1 MRVLFTTNIPS
12 PYRVDFFN
20 ELGKSC
26 DLTVLYERSD
36 ANNRNNEWLKSKA
49 KNFKEI
55 FLHGY
60 KVGNDSALCPQIIN
74 YFNAKLY
81 DIFVVG
87 GYCTPSG
94 IISIIYLKLK
104 KIPFVLDFDGG
115 FIKEGKNIR
124 HYLKKFLI
132 SSASWWTSTGPE
144 TNKYLC
150 YYGAKPENIFIY
162 PFSSIK
168 KEDVLNKTLDY
179 AEKQAFRQELNIP
192 ENKMIMSVG
201 RFAYVKGYDVLLKA
215 CPKLD
220 KDTGVYIIGGK
231 VTEEYA
237 EMKRKLNLPNVHFV
251 EFKTKNELAKYYK
264 AADLFVLPTREDIW
278 GLVINE
284 AMAYGLP
291 VITTDRCIA
300 GLELV
305 KNDENGY
312 IVPVENSAA
321 LAEKC
326 NAILSNDVLCKKMS
340 ENSLEKIQVYTIENM
355 AERYLQIF
363 KNIKFKFKYQ

>member
-20 ELGKSC
+20 ELGKEC

-36 ANNRNNEWLKSKA
+36 ANNRNKEWLSLKA
-49 KNFKEI
+49 INFKEV
-55 FLHGY
+55 FLNGY
-60 KVGNDSALCPQIIN
+60 KVGNDSALCLQIVN
-74 YFNAKLY
+74 YFNPKRY
-81 DIFVVG
+81 EFFVIG

-94 IISIIYLKLK
+94 ILSIIYLKYK
-104 KIPFVLDFDGG
+104 NIPFILDFDGG
-115 FIKEGKNIR
+115 FIKEGKTLR

-132 SSASWWTSTGPE
+132 SSANWWTSTGPK
-144 TNKYLC
+144 TNEYLC
-150 YYGAKPENIFIY
+150 YYGARPENIYIY
-162 PFSSIK
+162 PFTSLK
-168 KEDVLNKTLDY
+168 KEDILNK
-179 AEKQAFRQELNIP
+179 AIEFHEKQAIRQELKIT
-192 ENKMIMSVG
+192 ENKIIMSVG

-215 CPKLD
+215 CTQMD
-220 KDTGVYIIGGK
+220 NNTGVYIIGGK

-237 EMKRKLNLPNVHFV
+237 DMKKKLNLPNVHFV
-251 EFKTKNELAKYYK
+251 DFKTKNELAKYYK

-284 AMAYGLP
+284 AMSYGLP

-305 KNDENGY
+305 KNGENGY
-312 IVPVENSAA
+312 IVQAENSVA

-326 NAILSNDVLCKKMS
+326 NAILTNDVLCKKMS
-340 ENSLEKIQVYTIENM
+340 ENSLEKIQEYTIENM
-355 AERYLQIF
+355 ADRYLQIF
-363 KNIKFKFKYQ
+363 KMISGVD

>member
-49 KNFKEI
+49 INFKEV

-60 KVGNDSALCPQIIN
+60 NVGNDSALCPQIIN

-94 IISIIYLKLK
+94 ILSIIYLKLK
-104 KIPFVLDFDGG
+104 NIPFILDFDGG
-115 FIKEGKNIR
+115 FIKAGKTVK
-124 HYLKKFLI
+124 HYLKKYLI
-132 SSASWWTSTGPE
+132 SSASWWTSTGPK
-144 TNKYLC
+144 TNEYLC
-150 YYGAKPENIFIY
+150 YYGAKPENIFNY
-162 PFSSIK
+162 PFTSLK
-168 KEDVLNKTLDY
+168 KEDILNKVIDLE
-179 AEKQAFRQELNIP
+179 AKQAFRQELKIA
-192 ENKMIMSVG
+192 EDKMIMSVG
-201 RFAYVKGYDVLLKA
+201 RFDYVKGYDVLLKS
-215 CPKLD
+215 CTQLN

-231 VTEEYA
+231 VNSVYA
-237 EMKRKLNLPNVHFV
+237 DMKEKFNLPNAHFL
-251 EFKTKNELAKYYK
+251 EFKAKNELAKYYK
-264 AADLFVLPTREDIW
+264 AADIFVLPTREDIW

-284 AMAYGLP
+284 AMGYGLP
-291 VITTDRCIA
+291 IITTDRCIA

-305 KNDENGY
+305 ENGENGY
-312 IVPVENSAA
+312 IIPVDDPNA

-326 NAILSNDVLCKKMS
+326 KTILSDKILCKKMS
-340 ENSLEKIQVYTIENM
+340 EKNLEKIQKYTIESM
-355 AERYLQIF
+355 AERYLEIF
-363 KNIKFKFKYQ
+363 KSISGE